1 MANSIITITFNNDI
15 PIDGKFY
22 LGIGHNNSDGCGS
35 VGINKYKF
43 IWKNLRSSSYEV
55 EVGLP
60 TSILGERSA
69 INFIEAITRD
79 ILSVNRYII
88 NRNANVVTI
97 TAETTSGNGISNF
110 TYFYSPVTIT
120 NSITGQNDVGVN
132 NQNIGIAITNVTC
145 EEFNIGSIQP
155 RVSTTPCSSVLMA
168 VYTSELATKIISP
181 IAINNN
187 TENPFI
193 FDAIRQQ
200 DLEVIVENINGVQVS
215 KLITTP
221 YILDVNK
228 FHLQINNS
236 PNGASVIVNND
247 TMYGLIFN
255 YSLDDINWNT
265 LNIFNGLIEGSYTLY
280 IRDQY
285 GCKINKQF
293 VVNSYGIKDPYFYI
307 SKANSIRY
315 ANRITWE
322 DSKNYKTDENTLSC
336 EVDVQMA
343 YKELQQFQSTDII
356 TTQFKSN
363 YLSNVASIIK
373 EDETIVDIPVVK
385 KAKYIRIKDKRD
397 AIKYNL
403 ENGKTGI
410 YFLQGNIYD
419 YDTGVATGESY
430 TLNGYLP
437 LWGVIGN
444 FLLMDMVWYLIED
457 IVFNSSRNADV
468 IVISNIYTGAD
479 VVVQVGTIYNQ
490 LDYDVYE
497 YSINMIDYVN
507 QKFTV
512 KLVNSDPYFTTIT
525 HLSETIWCK
534 VKHEN
539 VLEIKYYNTTNTDVM
554 YSTGIIHKIRIPYL
568 KVSGKLEENSEI
580 YKTDTNVVLLN
591 TDLYEIDEFK
601 FEPVTKELWR
611 KIMIAL
617 SHEKVFINEVQYVK
631 SGGFNTEGQLE
642 QSNLYV
648 LTATMIKTGNV
659 YNSQTNG
666 NLDISAF
673 EIPGLMTTQNG
684 YIKY

>member
-1 MANSIITITFNNDI
+1 
-15 PIDGKFY
+15 
-22 LGIGHNNSDGCGS
+22 
-35 VGINKYKF
+35 
-43 IWKNLRSSSYEV
+43 
-55 EVGLP
+55 
-60 TSILGERSA
+60 
-69 INFIEAITRD
+69 
-79 ILSVNRYII
+79 
-88 NRNANVVTI
+88 
-97 TAETTSGNGISNF
+97 
-110 TYFYSPVTIT
+110 
-120 NSITGQNDVGVN
+120 
-132 NQNIGIAITNVTC
+132 
-145 EEFNIGSIQP
+145 
-155 RVSTTPCSSVLMA
+155 
-168 VYTSELATKIISP
+168 
-181 IAINNN
+181 
-187 TENPFI
+187 
-193 FDAIRQQ
+193 
-200 DLEVIVENINGVQVS
+200 
-215 KLITTP
+215 
-221 YILDVNK
+221 
-228 FHLQINNS
+228 
-236 PNGASVIVNND
+236 
-247 TMYGLIFN
+247 
-255 YSLDDINWNT
+255 
-265 LNIFNGLIEGSYTLY
+265 
-280 IRDQY
+280 
-285 GCKINKQF
+285 
-293 VVNSYGIKDPYFYI
+293 
-307 SKANSIRY
+307 
-315 ANRITWE
+315 
-322 DSKNYKTDENTLSC
+322 
-336 EVDVQMA
+336 MA